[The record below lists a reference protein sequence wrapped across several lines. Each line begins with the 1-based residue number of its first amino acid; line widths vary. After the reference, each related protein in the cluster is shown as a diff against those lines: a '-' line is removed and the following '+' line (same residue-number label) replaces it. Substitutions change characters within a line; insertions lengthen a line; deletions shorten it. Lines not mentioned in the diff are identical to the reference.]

1 MKYALP
7 LGILLTLCSTT
18 AFAQETVEPQPR
30 KTPTNQYGIYG
41 GAQSQQVLR
50 APQPQI
56 AQQQPHTVAAPS
68 YEDTQYVDPPM
79 ALPVAP
85 PPAPAPL
92 KDPIATAQDPAVAAK
107 DAPKGTFSLTY
118 ENDIFTGKDKGYTNG
133 VRGSWT
139 TAADDVPNLMRPLVR
154 VMPMFPEEGSKRV
167 SYAIGQSMF
176 TPEDIETPVLQ
187 VGDRPYAGW
196 LYGSMGLISDT
207 GSQLDTLELTLGIIG
222 PWSGA
227 EQTQEFVH
235 DNITGSP
242 HPMGWQ
248 HQLDTEPGIIIS
260 YDRKWRSYYQIGMLG
275 HGVDFTPNVGASL
288 GNVQTDARV
297 GATLRLGKNLPADYG
312 PPRVRPS
319 LSGSDFFLPTQS
331 FSWYL
336 FGGVEGRAV
345 GRNIFL
351 DGNTFGDSNSTVDKE
366 YFVGDVQAGAAFTY
380 QTWRVAYT
388 HVFRTKEYETQDEA
402 EAFGALTVSHQF

>member
-1 MKYALP
+1 
-7 LGILLTLCSTT
+7 
-18 AFAQETVEPQPR
+18 
-30 KTPTNQYGIYG
+30 
-41 GAQSQQVLR
+41 
-50 APQPQI
+50 
-56 AQQQPHTVAAPS
+56 
-68 YEDTQYVDPPM
+68 M

-92 KDPIATAQDPAVAAK
+92 KDPAVAAAE
-107 DAPKGTFSLTY
+107 APKEVAKGTFSLTY
-118 ENDIFTGKDKGYTNG
+118 ENDIFTGSDKGYTNG

-139 TAADDVPNLMRPLVR
+139 TAADDEPRVLRPLLK
-154 VMPMFPEEGSKRV
+154 VMPMFPDEGSKRV

-196 LYGSMGLISDT
+196 LYGSMGLINDT
-207 GSQLDTLELTLGIIG
+207 GTQLDTLELTLGIIG
-222 PWSGA
+222 PYSFA

-235 DNITGSP
+235 DNITDSP

-260 YDRKWRSYYQIGMLG
+260 YDRKWRSYLQLGMLG
-275 HGVDFTPNVGASL
+275 HGIDFTPNLGASI

-366 YFVGDVQAGAAFTY
+366 YFVGDVQAGVAFTY

-402 EAFGALTVSHQF
+402 ESFGALTLSHQF